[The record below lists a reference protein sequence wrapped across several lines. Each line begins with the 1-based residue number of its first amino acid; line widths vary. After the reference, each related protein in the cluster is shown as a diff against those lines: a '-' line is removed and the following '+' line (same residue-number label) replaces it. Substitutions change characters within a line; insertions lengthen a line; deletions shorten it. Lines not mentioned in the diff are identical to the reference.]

1 MNRINWTQVVA
12 FAAIVLVTFVLG
24 IMLLPLIF
32 GWYGG
37 SWTMGPGM
45 MGGQTQGGWCP
56 SCGGTG
62 RYPGWGFGGMFGW
75 FFMLGA
81 MLFPLGLLALLI
93 LGVVWLVR
101 GSSRP
106 RGSAPEAPRGC
117 PECGKPVAGDWH
129 HCPECGH
136 GLDGDG

>member
-12 FAAIVLVTFVLG
+12 FVAIVLVTFVIG
-24 IMLLPLIF
+24 MMLLPLVF

-37 SWTMGPGM
+37 FRTMGPGM

-62 RYPGWGFGGMFGW
+62 RHQGWGFGGMFGW
-75 FFMLGA
+75 FFTLGT

-101 GSSRP
+101 GTSRP
-106 RGSAPEAPRGC
+106 HGSAPEAPRGC

-136 GLDGDG
+136 GLDSDG

>member
-1 MNRINWTQVVA
+1 MSRINWTHIVA
-12 FAAIVLVTFVLG
+12 FAAIVLVTFVIG
-24 IMLLPLIF
+24 MMLLPLIF

-37 SWTMGPGM
+37 PWTMGPGM
-45 MGGQTQGGWCP
+45 MGGQRQGGWCP
-56 SCGGTG
+56 FCGGTG
-62 RYPGWGFGGMFGW
+62 RHAGWGFGGMFGW
-75 FFMLGA
+75 FFTLGT

-101 GSSRP
+101 GTSRP
-106 RGSAPEAPRGC
+106 RGSAPQAPREC

>member
-1 MNRINWTQVVA
+1 MNRINWTRVGV
-12 FAAIVLVTFVLG
+12 FAAIVVVIFVIGVT
-24 IMLLPLIF
+24 LLPLVF

-37 SWTMGPGM
+37 SWAMGPGM

-56 SCGGTG
+56 FCGGTG
-62 RYPGWGFGGMFGW
+62 TNSGWGSGGVFGW
-75 FFMLGA
+75 FFMLMA
-81 MLFPLGLLALLI
+81 ILFPMGLLVLLI

-106 RGSAPEAPRGC
+106 RGSAPEPPRGC